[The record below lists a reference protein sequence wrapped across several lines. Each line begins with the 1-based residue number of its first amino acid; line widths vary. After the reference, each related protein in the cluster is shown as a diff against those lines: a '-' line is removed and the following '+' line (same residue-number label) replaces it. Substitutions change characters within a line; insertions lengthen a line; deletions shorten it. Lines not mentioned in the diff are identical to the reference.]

1 MLGPVRF
8 THIQDC
14 AREVCKVFR
23 VEDEMQDRIS
33 MLQSLDDILADLRS
47 ELASAKG
54 ASSPQDRDS
63 KSEARSHPAKD
74 YSALRKS
81 LDVAK
86 ARRQISAR
94 EKSIESVKKL
104 INEKHLSAHA
114 APGQSFTVSCRDS
127 RLIYLLASFI
137 NVSFV
142 HGTSA
147 WPCRERRRKKAHAR
161 TTSLLSLSLVAT
173 RSLTAVFSPL
183 TLIQTITT
191 ARIHPCTTSQSV
203 SNPLP
208 SQIYV
213 SNRLTWPSSQS

>member
-23 VEDEMQDRIS
+23 VEDEMQDCIS

-94 EKSIESVKKL
+94 EKSIESVKNL
-104 INEKHLSAHA
+104 INEKRLSAH
-114 APGQSFTVSCRDS
+114 PGQSFTVSCRCKGS
-127 RLIYLLASFI
+127 RLIHLFDQFHKCVFRSRYF
-137 NVSFV
+137 
-142 HGTSA
+142 SA
-147 WPCRERRRKKAHAR
+147 WRCRERQSDDGSIVAR
-161 TTSLLSLSLVAT
+161 VSVEPLINQ
-173 RSLTAVFSPL
+173 AV
-183 TLIQTITT
+183 
-191 ARIHPCTTSQSV
+191 
-203 SNPLP
+203 
-208 SQIYV
+208 
-213 SNRLTWPSSQS
+213 